1 MSNKFLTSISVSGAF
16 NDSDD
21 EPGTS
26 GQILTSTG
34 SGTNWVTPSTRDTV
48 YTPKVFNLINAP
60 NINSQGFKIAP
71 DFGSPEITGTTFI
84 QQAPSSNTDFVV
96 SEDGAGIY
104 EVSYSVFYQ
113 STSPNREAIGTYM
126 TLDNLPVSGSLMV
139 NYLRANVAGGGNWSS
154 CSNTFFVNVTDE
166 SLRMALCVRR
176 ADVNTPPLGLSMQ
189 SPVGLTVKSAISF
202 RRIS

>member
-1 MSNKFLTSISVSGAF
+1 MSIKFLTSTSVAGAF

-21 EPGTS
+21 DPGTA

-48 YTPKVFNLINAP
+48 YTPRVFNLVDAP
-60 NINSQGFKIAP
+60 SIGTQGFKIAS
-71 DFGSPEITGTTFI
+71 DFSTPEIAGTTII
-84 QQAPSSNTDFVV
+84 QQAPSSNTDFLVDEEGV
-96 SEDGAGIY
+96 GIY
-104 EVSYSVFYQ
+104 EVSYSVFYN

-126 TLDNLPVSGSLMV
+126 TLGDVPVNGSLMV

-154 CSNTFFVNVTDE
+154 CSNTFFINVTDANF
-166 SLRMALCVRR
+166 RMALCVRR

-189 SPVGLTVKSAISF
+189 APAGMSVKSTVSF